1 MKEINYYAKLNDELT
16 SYLSNCVSLTTF
28 EELLN
33 DDKIHLT
40 NSTNSLLNSYI
51 KDINYLFDVIL
62 SIASSPHYLNSPE
75 TLLIR
80 SEQSYQID
88 NEDYINTLR
97 DSSLWKRKGQNLAP
111 EYVYSKSSK
120 EDIITY
126 ENKFVIYVFNLLM
139 QEINKFYKDNPLGN
153 SLENLYKQEQ
163 ITFSENSLVNDITE
177 NNKNISALLSD
188 DNQDN
193 QLINKVYAKGKR
205 IEQTSF
211 YKLLSKETISLPI
224 IPTNILL
231 HDQKYY
237 YLYRFYRT
245 NLKRNNDDSM
255 FVNYVTLK
263 ILETLIENKYRF
275 NKTSSLT
282 FSDNQIQITD
292 LICSKDGFT
301 YKFNKDDN
309 YLYLDV
315 KTGTSYSKNLIIIKE
330 ELDEAIFEEFDN
342 VFYICQINKSKQ
354 NKNVLEIDVLSKKD
368 SRVSLDDIFL
378 SLRLTVKGSLS
389 KKCPI
394 CGKLSLKEDKRFDQ
408 GNFFCPNCNSSL
420 ALINKGQAKLIWL
433 KSLWGGL
440 YGK

>member
-40 NSTNSLLNSYI
+40 NNTNSLLNSYI

-62 SIASSPHYLNSPE
+62 SIALSPHYLNSPE

-163 ITFSENSLVNDITE
+163 ITFSENSLVNDIKE
-177 NNKNISALLSD
+177 NNKNISALLNN

-245 NLKRNNDDSM
+245 NLKRTNDDSM
-255 FVNYVTLK
+255 FVNYVILK

-309 YLYLDV
+309 HLYLDV
-315 KTGTSYSKNLIIIKE
+315 KNGASYSKNLIIIKE
-330 ELDEAIFEEFDN
+330 ELDEATFEEFDN
-342 VFYICQINKSKQ
+342 VFYICQINKSKK

-394 CGKLSLKEDKRFDQ
+394 CGKLSLKEDRRFNQD
-408 GNFFCPNCNSSL
+408 NFFCHNCNSSL
-420 ALINKGQAKLIWL
+420 ALIKKGQAKLIWL

>member
-40 NSTNSLLNSYI
+40 NNTNSLLNSYI

-62 SIASSPHYLNSPE
+62 SIALSPHYLNSPE

-139 QEINKFYKDNPLGN
+139 QKINKFYKDNPLGN

-163 ITFSENSLVNDITE
+163 ITFSENSLVNDIKE
-177 NNKNISALLSD
+177 NNKNISALLNN

-245 NLKRNNDDSM
+245 NLKRTNDDSM
-255 FVNYVTLK
+255 FVNYVILK

-275 NKTSSLT
+275 NKTSSIT

-309 YLYLDV
+309 HLYLDV
-315 KTGTSYSKNLIIIKE
+315 KNGASYSKNLIIIKE
-330 ELDEAIFEEFDN
+330 ELDEATFEEFDN
-342 VFYICQINKSKQ
+342 VFYICQINKSKK

-408 GNFFCPNCNSSL
+408 GNFFCHNCNSSL
-420 ALINKGQAKLIWL
+420 ALIKKGQAKLIWL

>member
-1 MKEINYYAKLNDELT
+1 MKEINYYAKLNDKLT

-40 NSTNSLLNSYI
+40 NNTNSLLNSYI

-62 SIASSPHYLNSPE
+62 SIALSPHYLNSPE

-163 ITFSENSLVNDITE
+163 ITFSENSLINDIKE
-177 NNKNISALLSD
+177 NNKNISALLNN

-245 NLKRNNDDSM
+245 NLKRSNDDSM
-255 FVNYVTLK
+255 FVNYVILK

-309 YLYLDV
+309 HLYLDV
-315 KTGTSYSKNLIIIKE
+315 KNGASYSKNLIIIKE
-330 ELDEAIFEEFDN
+330 ELDEATFEEFDN
-342 VFYICQINKSKQ
+342 VFYICQINKSKK

-408 GNFFCPNCNSSL
+408 DNFFCHNCNSSL
-420 ALINKGQAKLIWL
+420 ALIKKGQAKLIWL

>member
-40 NSTNSLLNSYI
+40 NNTNSLLNSYI
-51 KDINYLFDVIL
+51 KDINYIFDVIL
-62 SIASSPHYLNSPE
+62 SIALSPHYLNSPE

-163 ITFSENSLVNDITE
+163 ITFSENSLVNDIKE
-177 NNKNISALLSD
+177 NNKNISALLNN

-224 IPTNILL
+224 LPTNILL

-245 NLKRNNDDSM
+245 NLKRTNDDSM
-255 FVNYVTLK
+255 FVNYVILK

-309 YLYLDV
+309 HLYLDV
-315 KTGTSYSKNLIIIKE
+315 KNGASYSKNLIIIKE
-330 ELDEAIFEEFDN
+330 ELDEATFEEFDN
-342 VFYICQINKSKQ
+342 VFYICQINKSKK

-389 KKCPI
+389 TKCPI

-408 GNFFCPNCNSSL
+408 DNFFCHNCNSSL
-420 ALINKGQAKLIWL
+420 ALIKKGQAKLIWL